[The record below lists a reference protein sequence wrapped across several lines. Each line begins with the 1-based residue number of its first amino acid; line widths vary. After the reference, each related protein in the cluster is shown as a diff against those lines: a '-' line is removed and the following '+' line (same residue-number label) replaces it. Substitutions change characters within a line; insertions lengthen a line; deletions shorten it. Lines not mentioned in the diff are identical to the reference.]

1 MELNAFPSTVN
12 YHFFLMDKFVNVL
25 PRLINPII
33 YVLLVPR
40 IAYLANQMVALIVP
54 QVFI

>member
-1 MELNAFPSTVN
+1 MELNAFLLTVN

-25 PRLINPII
+25 PKLINLII
-33 YVLLVPR
+33 YVLLVLR
-40 IAYLANQMVALIVP
+40 IAYLANQMVALIVF